1 MMVSVAEL
9 KAKLSSFLAR
19 VRMGE
24 DVVVTDRGKP
34 VARLIPFEAQ
44 PHEQAELLQR
54 LAREGVVRLPLTPPV
69 APQMPTACSRQ
80 SLVEALLEERLE
92 SDR

>member
-1 MMVSVAEL
+1 MVSVAEL

-19 VRMGE
+19 VRDGE

-34 VARLIPFEAQ
+34 VARLVPFQARTS
-44 PHEQAELLQR
+44 EQAEVLQR
-54 LAREGVVRLPLTPPV
+54 LAREGVVRLPLTEPV
-69 APQMPTACSRQ
+69 EPRMPLARSRK
-80 SLVEALLEERLE
+80 SVLEALLEERRE